1 MIKIIKKKNLS
12 LAIVVISLTFI
23 LMGINIFAAQEMVN
37 VEKYKKDPPYKV
49 AFDIYYKGN
58 AWGVLLDE
66 EFKAEAERQAD
77 LISDI
82 FYTDSEGNTAK
93 QISNIEDL
101 IVQDPDLLII
111 TPNSYTAIVP
121 VIEEAYN
128 KGIVVVLAAA
138 GADTENYTAYVNVDD
153 FECGALNAKWLAETM
168 DYKGNVVGLL
178 GIAGNSTAEDRW
190 KGALSVFEQYSDIN
204 IVASEYCDWTITKG
218 KMAMENIVAAHPDID
233 GIWTGSGAVARG
245 AIEALVSA
253 GLEVPP
259 IAATDENGF
268 LKMWKKYN
276 LTAFGYA
283 KPAWLSQ
290 RGLQIGLDILQGK
303 PTAKVNIIPAP
314 IVTEENIDELIL
326 PDLPDSLFTNT
337 HLPIEKIKELFPAG
351 E

>member
-1 MIKIIKKKNLS
+1 MNKKRNIYFALTIGLVLLLFS
-12 LAIVVISLTFI
+12 SQQIV
-23 LMGINIFAAQEMVN
+23 AQEMVD
-37 VEKYKKDPPYKV
+37 VEKYKKEPPYKV

-66 EFKAEAERQAD
+66 EFKAEVERQSD
-77 LISDI
+77 LISEI

-93 QISNIEDL
+93 QIANIEDL
-101 IVQDPDLLII
+101 IVQDPDILII
-111 TPNSYTAIVP
+111 TPNSYTALVP
-121 VIEEAYN
+121 VIEQAYD
-128 KGIVVVLAAA
+128 KGIVVILMAS

-153 FECGALNAKWLAETM
+153 FECGALNANWLAETIGF
-168 DYKGNVVGLL
+168 KGNVVGLL
-178 GIAGNSTAEDRW
+178 GIAGNSTAENRW
-190 KGALSVFEQYSDIN
+190 KGALSVFEKYPEIN

-218 KMAMENIVAAHPDID
+218 KMAMENIVAAHPVID

-253 GLEVPP
+253 GLDVPP

-268 LKMWKKYN
+268 LKMWKKYD

-290 RGLQIGLDILQGK
+290 KGLQIGLDILQGN
-303 PTAKVNIIPAP
+303 PTAKINVIPSP